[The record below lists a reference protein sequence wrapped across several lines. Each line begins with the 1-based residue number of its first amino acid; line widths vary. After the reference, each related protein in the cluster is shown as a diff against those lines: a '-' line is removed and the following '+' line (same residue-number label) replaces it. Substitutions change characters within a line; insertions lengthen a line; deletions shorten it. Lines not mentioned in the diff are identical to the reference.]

1 MKHASPDLDTSLPQ
15 ASQGI
20 SGGTLGSSL
29 ASTLG
34 FYSRGDEYFYD
45 PQEHGERGPFESID
59 DALSHAEIDFGSTDG
74 GFWESLEDA
83 EHHAAWMRNEGYS
96 VE

>member
-1 MKHASPDLDTSLPQ
+1 MTEKEEVDLCERYSV
-15 ASQGI
+15 
-20 SGGTLGSSL
+20 GSF
-29 ASTLG
+29 G
-34 FYSRGDEYFYD
+34 VYPMRFYSRGNEYFYD

-83 EHHAAWMRNEGYS
+83 ENHEEWMRNEGYS